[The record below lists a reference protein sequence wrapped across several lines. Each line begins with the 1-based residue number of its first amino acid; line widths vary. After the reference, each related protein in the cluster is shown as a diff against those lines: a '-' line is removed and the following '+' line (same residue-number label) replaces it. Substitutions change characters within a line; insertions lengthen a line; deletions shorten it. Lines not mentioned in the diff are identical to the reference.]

1 MRKQLLL
8 FITMLACACG
18 ILRAA
23 SYNLVTSADQL
34 NDTDEFIFVS
44 GQPIGDSYYVVTSMT
59 TSGGSS
65 TAISNLTSLETTIE
79 ISDNINPLIFQFK
92 DVTATAT
99 NVTKKVIYEAT
110 NGKYIGRK
118 TASMLNLSTDEPK
131 TAAYQVDITSRGD
144 GSWKLAV
151 ASATT
156 NFYTFTSAKNFKPNT
171 SG

>member
-99 NVTKKVIYEAT
+99 NVTKKGIYDAT

-118 TASMLNLSTDEPK
+118 TASMLNLS
-131 TAAYQVDITSRGD
+131 SRHYIPRRRQLET
-144 GSWKLAV
+144 GSSKCYNQFLHIHLCKKFQ
-151 ASATT
+151 T
-156 NFYTFTSAKNFKPNT
+156 
-171 SG
+171 